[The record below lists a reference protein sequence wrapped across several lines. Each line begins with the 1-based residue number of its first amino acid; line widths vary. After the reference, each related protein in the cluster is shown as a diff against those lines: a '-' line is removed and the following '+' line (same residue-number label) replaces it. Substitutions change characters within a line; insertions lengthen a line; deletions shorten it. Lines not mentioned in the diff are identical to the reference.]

1 MANKTAKSTDEIQQL
16 LDERRKILQWL
27 DRLNMAGADTPS
39 DVRERVRSDYES
51 RLASVADELKGFTE
65 ELQETLATHQ
75 AQQAELADAQ
85 SAAEARMAEAK
96 LRHAVGEFP
105 ESKWNDIHSDILSE
119 LVSVREELKT
129 AEEEIGRLEEVL
141 NMVQAPSVPSPP
153 PLPPRVEPAP
163 APPPASSRSSG
174 SHERFDE
181 LAFLKS
187 VSEDER
193 QGPAASRAHGP
204 EKVAH
209 EPMRSVRVS
218 QEQPAIPELHD
229 DGRDSSAGPKK
240 TLKCGE
246 CGVMNFPTEW
256 YCERCGAELAAL

>member
-1 MANKTAKSTDEIQQL
+1 MANKTAKSADDIQQL

-27 DRLNMAGADTPS
+27 DRLNMAGADTPTE
-39 DVRERVRSDYES
+39 VRDRVRSDYET
-51 RLASVADELKGFTE
+51 RLAAVADELKGFTE

-75 AQQAELADAQ
+75 AQQAELAEAQ
-85 SAAEARMAEAK
+85 RAAETRMAEAK

-129 AEEEIGRLEEVL
+129 TEDEIGRLEEVL
-141 NMVQAPSVPSPP
+141 HMIQAPTAPAPQPQRFEPPPSPP
-153 PLPPRVEPAP
+153 PPSTHEPK
-163 APPPASSRSSG
+163 G
-174 SHERFDE
+174 NERFDE

-187 VSEDER
+187 VTEDEG

-204 EKVAH
+204 EQQSHQPVK
-209 EPMRSVRVS
+209 SVRVS
-218 QEQPAIPELHD
+218 QETPAIPEPS
-229 DGRDSSAGPKK
+229 DGASGSAGPKK